1 MKAIYQEDF
10 AAYLTKLAFFS
21 DPADD
26 VNSFFTQYNSGLRA
40 LLDRN
45 ALLSRRTFTTR
56 PDNPWSNPAIAANRR
71 SIWRLER

>member
-10 AAYLTKLAFFS
+10 AAYLTKLLFFS

-26 VNSFFTQYNSGLRA
+26 VNSFLTQYNSGLRA
-40 LLDRN
+40 LLD
-45 ALLSRRTFTTR
+45 LHSPFSRKTFTNL

-71 SIWRLER
+71 SIRRLER